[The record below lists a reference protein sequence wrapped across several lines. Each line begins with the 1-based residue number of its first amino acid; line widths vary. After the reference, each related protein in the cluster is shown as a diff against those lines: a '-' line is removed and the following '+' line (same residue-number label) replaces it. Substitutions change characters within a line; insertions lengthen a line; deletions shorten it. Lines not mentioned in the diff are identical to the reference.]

1 MLFTVLCPNSLML
14 PFVSLEERNINAAG
28 KKKIYILE
36 LFITYRL
43 PVLILI
49 STLIVYLFFC
59 HAERKRGQPKEWA
72 KPADVW
78 TMGTLDRSAYPTSVY
93 QSLIKPRQLLLQR

>member
-49 STLIVYLFFC
+49 STLIVYLFFLSC
-59 HAERKRGQPKEWA
+59 REEA
-72 KPADVW
+72 
-78 TMGTLDRSAYPTSVY
+78 RSAQGVGKASRCVNSRLWGHWAGVPTPPLSIRA
-93 QSLIKPRQLLLQR
+93 L